1 MFILLYSSYS
11 VLSLSIL
18 HLFQAILAIEY
29 KKEPEEEEKPASP
42 PPAPEQEPEQE
53 PEPEPEPVKEEAPE
67 AEPDLLVTFFATTT
81 RQPLLAMHF
90 FC

>member
-1 MFILLYSSYS
+1 VFILLYSSYS

-29 KKEPEEEEKPASP
+29 KKEPEEEEKPSSP
-42 PPAPEQEPEQE
+42 PAAPEPEPEQV

-67 AEPDLLVTFFATTT
+67 AEPDLLVTSFATTPK
-81 RQPLLAMHF
+81 QS
-90 FC
+90 